1 MERSITATS
10 LIVILAAFGIC
21 CGYFF
26 LRETLKRSPHDG
38 TAEVDVGVFYYVWY
52 EEGNKTRHWN
62 DEICDTVVDL
72 PVLDYYSSQNE
83 STIKRHL
90 DWMKDI
96 GLDFLIISWWGKIG
110 GSCEYSYEDN
120 STRIVFETV
129 ESYASSW
136 MKLAIMVE
144 GFNDTLGP
152 DAYNF
157 TAIYEYL
164 RTTYIEPYS
173 DIYMRL
179 NNKPLVCWF
188 NFQNMTIPVANREAI
203 YGDSRVEARIVGHSN
218 YVDWWFGIP
227 CSVDSNTK
235 PTIYMDN
242 EICIEPRY
250 DDQYLGRTENHT
262 FDATYEQGIYDIE
275 WNEVIKYAR
284 EGNVSL
290 VTIYS
295 WNEFHERSQI
305 EPCYDKTSSHTEPDY
320 LLKATKTYIH
330 ELKGLNQQNNNGW
343 PELVIFGLVI
353 VLTIPTV
360 FILLYAFRRHSH

>member
-1 MERSITATS
+1 MKRSVAATL

-26 LRETLKRSPHDG
+26 LRETLNSSPQDE
-38 TAEVDVGVFYYVWY
+38 TTEVDVGVFYYVWY
-52 EEGNKTRHWN
+52 EEGNDTRHWN
-62 DEICDTVVDL
+62 DEPCDNVVDL

-83 STIKRHL
+83 SVIKNHL

-96 GLDFLIISWWGKIG
+96 GLDFLIISWWG
-110 GSCEYSYEDN
+110 ENSYEDN
-120 STRIVFETV
+120 STKIIFDVV
-129 ESYASSW
+129 EEYASDW
-136 MKLAIMVE
+136 MELAIMVE
-144 GFNDTLGP
+144 GFNDSQGP
-152 DAYNF
+152 DGYDF
-157 TAIYEYL
+157 TIIYEYL
-164 RTTYIEPYS
+164 LNTYIEPYS

-188 NFQNMTIPVANREAI
+188 NFENMTIPKPNRDAI
-203 YGDSRVEARIVGHSN
+203 YAETRVEARIVGHSN

-227 CSVDSNTK
+227 CSVDDNTK

-250 DDQYLGRTENHT
+250 DNQYLGKDKNYT

-284 EGNVSL
+284 EGSVSL

-305 EPCYDKTSSHTEPDY
+305 EPCYDKTSNYTDPYY
-320 LLKATKTYIH
+320 LFNATKTYIH
-330 ELKGLNQQNNNGW
+330 ELKG
-343 PELVIFGLVI
+343 
-353 VLTIPTV
+353 
-360 FILLYAFRRHSH
+360 